1 MGEERRKIKSFTDL
15 NAWREA
21 HTLVLDVYA
30 ITKSFPKDE
39 LFALTSQM
47 RRCVISIDSN
57 IAEGFSRNSAKDK
70 LQFYAIA
77 LGSVTE
83 IQSQLLVARDLK
95 YVPSEKFK
103 KIADQTVLV
112 GKLIN
117 GLKKSVSDRPRNT

>member
-1 MGEERRKIKSFTDL
+1 MGTEQKIKSFTDL

-21 HTLVLDVYA
+21 HSLVLDIYS
-30 ITKSFPKDE
+30 ITKGFPKEE
-39 LFALTSQM
+39 LFILTSQM
-47 RRCVISIDSN
+47 RRCAISIDSN
-57 IAEGFSRNSAKDK
+57 IAEGFSRNSGKDK

-95 YVPSEKFK
+95 YLPGEKFK
-103 KIADQTVLV
+103 KVADQTVLV

-117 GLKKSVSDRPRNT
+117 GLKKSVADRPRNT

>member
-1 MGEERRKIKSFTDL
+1 MGEKIRSFTDL

-21 HTLVLDVYA
+21 HALVLDVYA

-95 YVPSEKFK
+95 YFSNEKFK

-117 GLKKSVSDRPRNT
+117 GMKKSVSDRPRNT

>member
-1 MGEERRKIKSFTDL
+1 MGEKIRSFTDL

-95 YVPSEKFK
+95 YLPSEKFK
-103 KIADQTVLV
+103 KIAEQTVLV

-117 GLKKSVSDRPRNT
+117 GMKKSVSDRPRNT